1 MGGVSGKKEGK
12 IMVTGYN
19 LRLDKNTSEFQG
31 YVKLGESHLSTQKAK
46 TTECLRKYIIDGIA
60 DGTQMERDW
69 FPQIDADIFIS
80 HSHADENLAK
90 GLAGWLYDSFG
101 LNCFIDSCVWE
112 YADDLLDMINDDF
125 SDKQNKPTGGC
136 VYDHKKCN
144 TASKH
149 VNTLLTIAL
158 HKMIDKA
165 EVTLLLNTQNSISK
179 YADVYQKATYSPW
192 IYSEIV
198 CTEIVRKKTISEYRY
213 NKILE
218 HYIEKSEF
226 RNDGFSAAYEVSLG
240 HLKGMDMQCLKEWKN
255 SYEKHK
261 VKYALDSLYKITH
274 EEETRN
280 ISIGMLYV

>member
-1 MGGVSGKKEGK
+1 MGGVSSKKEGK
-12 IMVTGYN
+12 LMVTGYN

-60 DGTQMERDW
+60 DGTQIERDW

-80 HSHADENLAK
+80 HSHADEKLAK

-101 LNCFIDSCVWE
+101 LNCFIDSCVWG

-179 YADVYQKATYSPW
+179 YADVYQQATYSPW

-198 CTEIVRKKTISEYRY
+198 CTEIVRKKQISEYRNEIY
-213 NKILE
+213 LE
-218 HYIEKSEF
+218 HYFEKSEF
-226 RNDGFSAAYEVSLG
+226 RKDGFNAAYGISLE
-240 HLKGMDMQCLKEWKN
+240 HLKGIDIMLLHKWKN
-255 SYEKHK
+255 SYDMHN
-261 VKYALDSLYKITH
+261 VTYPLDCLYKLTH
-274 EEETRN
+274 EKETRN
-280 ISIGMLYV
+280 IPMDVLYS

>member
-1 MGGVSGKKEGK
+1 MGGNSSKKEGK

-19 LRLDKNTSEFQG
+19 LRLDKNTSEFLD
-31 YVKLGESHLSTQKAK
+31 YVELGKNHLNTQKAK
-46 TTECLRKYIIDGIA
+46 TTEYLQKYIIDGIA
-60 DGTQMERDW
+60 DGTHIERDW

-80 HSHADENLAK
+80 HSHTDEKLAQ
-90 GLAGWLYDSFG
+90 GLAGWLNHTFG
-101 LNCFIDSCVWE
+101 LNCFIDSCVWGYSDE
-112 YADDLLDMINDDF
+112 ILEKINDAY
-125 SDKQNKPTGGC
+125 SDRQGKPTGGC
-136 VYDHKKCN
+136 TYDHKKCN

-149 VNTLLTIAL
+149 VNTMLTIAL

-198 CTEIVRKKTISEYRY
+198 CTEIVRKKTISEYRD

-240 HLKGMDMQCLKEWKN
+240 HLKEMDMQCLKEWKN

-280 ISIGMLYV
+280 ISIDMLYL